1 MYIYIANL
9 VFKVYG
15 EGMANESKLVP
26 IKFNPQELAAAEWLK
41 KKTKR
46 TRAGAVKWAV
56 SEIAEQMGYVAEK
69 ETKQKK

>member
-1 MYIYIANL
+1 MYTSIA
-9 VFKVYG
+9 KVGFQVYP
-15 EGMANESKLVP
+15 ANMESKLVP

-56 SEIAEQMGYVAEK
+56 SEIAEQMGYIAEK
-69 ETKQKK
+69 ETRQKK